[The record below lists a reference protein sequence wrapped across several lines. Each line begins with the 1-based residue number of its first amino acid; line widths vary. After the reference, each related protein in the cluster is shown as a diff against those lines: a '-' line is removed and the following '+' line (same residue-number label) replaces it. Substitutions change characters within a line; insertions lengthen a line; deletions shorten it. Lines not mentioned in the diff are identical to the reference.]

1 MRKSILQITK
11 SDLKKN
17 KAIKSKNIV
26 IRKSNFFK
34 IFLVRLLVAFF
45 VATIIFVGLVYVR
58 RYVFKQWLL
67 SDVEK
72 EDEKILDPSGNYS
85 SYREEFYRRGIKESY
100 EYAYYIL
107 PELDESVKRLSDDEK
122 ERLFKIGIISYCSK
136 ISLMNS
142 KTNYV
147 AISIFPSDDSGDGFN
162 EYSSNKTLISNS
174 TVRPDGTFSGA
185 DNMLTLCV
193 SSTNGEADHFMTYIC
208 QDEDVSK
215 EIEDIARKIDKSY
228 KQIEAFFTVEGA
240 YLKDDFTFVSDKI
253 RVSYNINGKYDSSY
267 DEYITMNLPS
277 KEEME
282 KQGYTYLD
290 FNSERY
296 LCVYYNSLPKG
307 ADGIPSLTDNHFQ
320 LLKFFLV
327 ERHVLINY
335 YLLKDDAS
343 KECNVYTVGE
353 DSVYNANV
361 FLVDQ
366 YSYLKLYAE
375 DGRTIWPDKEKLT
388 NYEIIR
394 RDGIILYLF
403 MGIMAFIVSIV
414 IYLKRKSIYELDTY
428 RRELTNVMAHDLKT
442 PLMVLRGSAENLV
455 DVMKSNE
462 EGAREK
468 GDKYAGNIITNVD
481 YMTKLINKTLTLS
494 SLEAGNGTLERKY
507 ISIRETLGKLVD
519 SSEAIRELRD
529 IDVEIIG
536 EDKMIFADEFW
547 ISEAFRNLL
556 DNAFKYADEGST
568 MKVKIEKNKIT
579 FSNKARDLTEE
590 DIKIILNSF
599 SKKDKARSGKK
610 GSGIGMTIVKNI
622 VELHGWKMKSYL
634 IDGSFTV
641 EIKGINKK

>member
-1 MRKSILQITK
+1 MRKSILQISK

-17 KAIKSKNIV
+17 KAIKSKNKV
-26 IRKSNFFK
+26 IRKPNFFK
-34 IFLVRLLVAFF
+34 IFLVRLLVALI
-45 VATIIFVGLVYVR
+45 VATTIFVGLVYVR

-67 SDVEK
+67 SDAGK
-72 EDEKILDPSGNYS
+72 EDEKILDPSGNYG
-85 SYREEFYRRGIKESY
+85 SYRELFYRRGIKESY

-107 PELDESVKRLSDDEK
+107 PELDESVKQLSDDEK
-122 ERLFKIGIISYCSK
+122 EWLFKIGIISCCSK

-142 KTNYV
+142 ETDYV
-147 AISIFPSDDSGDGFN
+147 FISIFPGDDSGDGFN
-162 EYSSNKTLISNS
+162 GYSSNKTLISNS

-185 DNMLTLCV
+185 DNMLTLSV
-193 SSTNGEADHFMTYIC
+193 SSTEGEADHFMTYIC

-240 YLKDDFTFVSDKI
+240 YVKDDFTFVSDKI

-290 FNSERY
+290 FDFERY

-307 ADGIPSLTDNHFQ
+307 VNGIPSLTDNHFQ
-320 LLKFFLV
+320 LLKFFLI
-327 ERHVLINY
+327 ERRVSINY
-335 YLLKDDAS
+335 YLWKDDAS
-343 KECNVYTVGE
+343 KECNVYTVGD

-366 YSYLKLYAE
+366 YNYLKLYAE

-388 NYEIIR
+388 NFEIIR

-403 MGIMAFIVSIV
+403 MGLMAFIVSIV
-414 IYLKRKSIYELDTY
+414 TYLKRKSIYELDTY

-455 DVMKSNE
+455 DVMKSDE

-556 DNAFKYADEGST
+556 DNACKYADEGST

-590 DIKIILNSF
+590 DIKIILNPF

-622 VELHGWKMKSYL
+622 IELHGWKMKVYL
-634 IDGSFTV
+634 IDRSFTV